1 MRRNRDLIRQLLMEI
16 EDCDT
21 GDGESVELD
30 FGEAD
35 TLVARGH
42 LNLFVEEGLIEAD
55 EAPDKVDNE
64 LMHYLADQAHV
75 DHPKRASVSQELF
88 GILNNLGGVLG
99 RADDLPAATC
109 C

>member
-42 LNLFVEEGLIEAD
+42 LNLFVEEVSGD
-55 EAPDKVDNE
+55 TTNCPPDAMRN
-64 LMHYLADQAHV
+64 
-75 DHPKRASVSQELF
+75 
-88 GILNNLGGVLG
+88 
-99 RADDLPAATC
+99 
-109 C
+109 